1 MKKKNISQIST
12 EYIYGYLDDGG
23 HRSFPTL
30 KELISKYNLASATVF
45 RASSKEQWAI
55 QRKDYL
61 KKLKDLTENNI
72 LTSESNSL
80 KDLAETS
87 FVIAFEI
94 LKLIEC
100 KLESNLTPNQLQQ
113 LANAALKAQQMR
125 VDLKH
130 IIQKDTKILRDPEDI
145 KNLFETIKSFD

>member
-1 MKKKNISQIST
+1 MKKINTSQISA
-12 EYIYGYLDDGG
+12 EYIYGYLDDAG
-23 HRSFPTL
+23 HRNFPTL
-30 KELISKYNLASATVF
+30 EELISKYNLASATVF
-45 RASSKEQWAI
+45 RASSKEKWAI

-72 LTSESNSL
+72 LISESNSF

-94 LKLIEC
+94 LKIIEC

-125 VDLKH
+125 MDLKD
-130 IIQKDTKILRDPEDI
+130 IIQKDIKIRKDPENIKELFERI
-145 KNLFETIKSFD
+145 KNFF